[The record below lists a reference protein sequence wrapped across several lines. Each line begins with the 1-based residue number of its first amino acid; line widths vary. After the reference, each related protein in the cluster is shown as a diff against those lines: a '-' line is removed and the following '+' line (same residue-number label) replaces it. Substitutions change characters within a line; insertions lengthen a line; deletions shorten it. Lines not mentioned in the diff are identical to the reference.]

1 VSTPL
6 AKWTMADAVEGVLVL
21 VVRGLALW
29 IVLPIAF
36 AVWLVTLPVRSVRRR
51 LFARPHASLSAYL
64 HWADDVL
71 VYLLERLVMV
81 GRPKRRSETGVRWP
95 RWPDATTD
103 RSGDSL
109 WMDLA

>member
-1 VSTPL
+1 
-6 AKWTMADAVEGVLVL
+6 
-21 VVRGLALW
+21 
-29 IVLPIAF
+29 
-36 AVWLVTLPVRSVRRR
+36 
-51 LFARPHASLSAYL
+51 
-64 HWADDVL
+64 

>member
-1 VSTPL
+1 MV
-6 AKWTMADAVEGVLVL
+6 DAVEGFAIL

-29 IVLPIAF
+29 IVLPVAVT
-36 AVWLVTLPVRSVRRR
+36 VWLVTVPVRTVRRR
-51 LFARPHASLSAYL
+51 VLGRPHASLSAYL
-64 HWADDVL
+64 HRADDVL

-81 GRPKRRSETGVRWP
+81 GRPKRRAEMNVHWP

-109 WMDLA
+109 LMDML

>member
-1 VSTPL
+1 MV
-6 AKWTMADAVEGVLVL
+6 DAVEGFAIL

-29 IVLPIAF
+29 IVLPIAV

-51 LFARPHASLSAYL
+51 VLDRPHASLSAYL

-71 VYLLERLVMV
+71 VCLLERLVMV
-81 GRPKRRSETGVRWP
+81 GRPQRRSETGVRWP

-109 WMDLA
+109 LMDLF